1 MRIVGGKHRGRSL
14 TCPTGKTARPTLD
27 RTRESLFNIL
37 LQGDVSKGLLP
48 QGTKSLLIGQHV
60 LDVFAGTGALGLEAL
75 SRGAQKVTFIEKAP
89 DSLTALRNNIKNL
102 KEQQSTQ
109 VIQGDALTPPKA
121 RPKTRDA
128 CSLVLMD
135 APYNQDL
142 TEPAITAL
150 DKAGWITKTA
160 LIVAECDAKE
170 NITAPPD
177 FEEVDN
183 RKYGKARIF
192 FFLRT

>member
-1 MRIVGGKHRGRSL
+1 MRIVGGKHRGRPL

-48 QGTKSLLIGQHV
+48 TGTKSLLIGQHI

-89 DSLTALRNNIKNL
+89 DSLAALRDNIKSL
-102 KEQQSTQ
+102 KEQQTTQ
-109 VIQGDALTPPKA
+109 VIQGDALIPPKA
-121 RPKTRDA
+121 REA
-128 CSLVLMD
+128 CSLILMD
-135 APYNQDL
+135 APYNQNL
-142 TEPAITAL
+142 TDPTIKAL
-150 DKAGWITKTA
+150 DNAGWIAETA

-170 NITAPPD
+170 TILSPSG

-183 RKYGKARIF
+183 RKYGKSRIF
-192 FFLRT
+192 FFLRVEKT

>member
-48 QGTKSLLIGQHV
+48 TGTKSLLIGGHV

-75 SRGAQKVTFIEKAP
+75 SRGAQKVTFIEKSP
-89 DSLTALRNNIKNL
+89 DSLAALRDNIKNL
-102 KEQQSTQ
+102 KEQQATQ
-109 VIQGDALTPPKA
+109 IIQSDALTPPKA
-121 RPKTRDA
+121 REA

-142 TEPAITAL
+142 TEPTISAL
-150 DKAGWITKTA
+150 DKAGWIARTS

-170 NITAPPD
+170 NITPPSG

-183 RKYGKARIF
+183 RKYGKARIL
-192 FFLRT
+192 FFLRVEVR

>member
-14 TCPTGKTARPTLD
+14 TCPTGQTARPTLD

-37 LQGDVSKGLLP
+37 LQGDVSNGLLP
-48 QGTKSLLIGQHV
+48 TGTKSLLIGCHV

-75 SRGAQKVTFIEKAP
+75 SRGAQKVTFMEKAP
-89 DSLTALRNNIKNL
+89 DSLSALRDNIKNL
-102 KEQQSTQ
+102 KEQQTTQ
-109 VIQGDALTPPKA
+109 VLQGDALIPPKA
-121 RPKTRDA
+121 QEA

-135 APYNQDL
+135 APYNQNL
-142 TEPAITAL
+142 TTPAITAL
-150 DKAGWITKTA
+150 DRAGWIAKTA

-170 NITAPPD
+170 NITPPPG

-192 FFLRT
+192 FFLRA

>member
-75 SRGAQKVTFIEKAP
+75 SRGAQKVTFIEKAT
-89 DSLTALRNNIKNL
+89 DSLTALRDNIKNL
-102 KEQQSTQ
+102 KEQQTTQ

-121 RPKTRDA
+121 RKV

-142 TEPAITAL
+142 TNPAITAL
-150 DKAGWITKTA
+150 DKAGWIAKTA
-160 LIVAECDAKE
+160 LIVTECDSKE
-170 NITAPPD
+170 SITAPAG

-192 FFLRT
+192 FFLRA